1 MRRLPVYLLIDTSG
15 SMYGEPIESVKE
27 GLESLL
33 SYLRQAPYALETDFL
48 SIIEFNTEAKQL
60 IPLTDLMS
68 FQLPKLKPQ
77 GVTVLGEALTLLA
90 YKIETEIKKTTLD
103 EKGDWRPLVFI
114 FSDGGATDD
123 LQVGINALSL
133 VKTGIVV
140 ACAAGQ
146 NASES
151 ELGKIT
157 KSVVKLNNANKNEIA
172 AFFQW
177 VSASIST
184 NSQKIES
191 GKNEV
196 SELSELPPPP
206 PEINVVDLSKH

>member
-15 SMYGEPIESVKE
+15 SMYGEPIESVKN
-27 GLESLL
+27 GLQSLL
-33 SYLRQAPYALETDFL
+33 SYLRQDPFALETAFL
-48 SIIEFNTEAKQL
+48 SIIEFNSQANQI

-68 FQLPKLKPQ
+68 FQAPDLKPT
-77 GVTVLGEALTLLA
+77 GTTALGGALSLLA
-90 YKIETEIKKTTLD
+90 EKINDEVKLTTMQ
-103 EKGDWRPLVFI
+103 EKGDWQPLVFI

-123 LQVGINALSL
+123 LQKGITQLRK

-151 ELGKIT
+151 ELQKIT
-157 KSVVKLNNANKNEIA
+157 ECVVKLDNADANSISS
-172 AFFQW
+172 FFKW

-184 NSQKIES
+184 NSQKIETNGAEAS
-191 GKNEV
+191 G
-196 SELSELPPPP
+196 LSDLPPPP
-206 PEINVVDLSKH
+206 PEINVVDLNKY

>member
-15 SMYGEPIESVKE
+15 SMYGEPIESVKD

-33 SYLRQAPYALETDFL
+33 SYLRQDPYALETAFL
-48 SIIEFNTEAKQL
+48 SIIEFNTQAKQL

-77 GVTVLGEALTLLA
+77 GVTVLGEALTLLSD
-90 YKIETEIKKTTLD
+90 KIEIEIKKTTLD

-123 LQVGINALSL
+123 LQIGINALNL

-157 KSVVKLNNANKNEIA
+157 KSVVKLNNANKNEIS

>member
-33 SYLRQAPYALETDFL
+33 FYLRQDPYALETAFL

-68 FQLPKLKPQ
+68 FQLPKLKSQ

-90 YKIETEIKKTTLD
+90 DKIEVEIKKSTLD

-114 FSDGGATDD
+114 FSDGCATDD
-123 LQVGINALSL
+123 LQFGINALSL

-157 KSVVKLNNANKNEIA
+157 KSVVKLNNANKNEIS

-206 PEINVVDLSKH
+206 PEINVVDLTKH

>member
-33 SYLRQAPYALETDFL
+33 SYLRQDPYALETAFL
-48 SIIEFNTEAKQL
+48 SIIEFNTQAKQL
-60 IPLTDLMS
+60 IPLTDLIS

-90 YKIETEIKKTTLD
+90 NKIEVEIKKNTFD

-123 LQVGINALSL
+123 LQIGINALNL

-157 KSVVKLNNANKNEIA
+157 KSVVKLNNANKNEIT
-172 AFFQW
+172 AFFKWYQP
-177 VSASIST
+177 VYLPIHKKLSQVKMKCQNCLSYLLLLKST
-184 NSQKIES
+184 
-191 GKNEV
+191 
-196 SELSELPPPP
+196 
-206 PEINVVDLSKH
+206 